1 MHWNVLIRKTV
12 VSTLIGVLVLLAL
25 MIGVLSLFFPQT
37 MMRITY
43 DMGMDKASVGF
54 ALTAYDRFGAVD
66 YVGFAAN
73 TALKA
78 DMHERAEMCIE
89 RLLDD
94 EDFDDYCERRNEERK
109 GEALN
114 ALFQDYYPRQLCLSI
129 YWQGDGNRAI
139 DRAVELIG
147 DSFAE
152 GNPFIMVA
160 NRAIRDEQ
168 AGAQTLQYAYEK
180 MDDISAGSV
189 YLAYSD
195 ADKSRFDQVFSVIG
209 ERLG

>member
-180 MDDISAGSV
+180 MEDISAGSV